1 MRAPN
6 SGHSADVIIV
16 GAGLSGIGA
25 AVHLQTLCPDQR
37 VMLLETRPRVGGTW
51 DLFRY
56 PGIRSDSDMHTLGY
70 DFKPW
75 IHERAI
81 ADGASILEYIN
92 SAADEYGVRERIR
105 FQHKVLRARFSSDTA
120 RWTLDVAVTD
130 EQGAVSEECFSCQ
143 FLLLCSGYFDYAQGH
158 APAFAGQDRFRGTL
172 VHPQH
177 WPQELDYRNKRVV
190 IIGSGATAMTLVPAL
205 ARDAAHVT
213 MLQRSPTY
221 VISRPNRDKL
231 ANLLRR
237 CLPER
242 WAYAITRWKNTTL
255 QQWVYRKSRTQPE
268 QVKAQLLKMLR
279 KSLGPDFDIEKHF
292 TPAYNPWDQRL
303 CLVPDGDLYA
313 ALRSDRADIVTDH
326 IDSFTETGIR
336 LQSGETLEADIIV
349 TATGLQLVVMGGIGF
364 EVDGEAV
371 DFGSCWTWRGM
382 LFSGVPNMANTYGY
396 INASWTLRADLT
408 ARFVGRLLNHMA
420 RCGVAQVT
428 PTLRPTDKDMPARP
442 WLDDFS
448 AGYIQRALHRLPK
461 QGDRD
466 PWRNSQDYRRDRK
479 TLPTAP
485 LDDGSLV
492 FSNPTHAVL
501 DKTG

>member
-1 MRAPN
+1 
-6 SGHSADVIIV
+6 
-16 GAGLSGIGA
+16 
-25 AVHLQTLCPDQR
+25 
-37 VMLLETRPRVGGTW
+37 
-51 DLFRY
+51 
-56 PGIRSDSDMHTLGY
+56 
-70 DFKPW
+70 
-75 IHERAI
+75 
-81 ADGASILEYIN
+81 
-92 SAADEYGVRERIR
+92 
-105 FQHKVLRARFSSDTA
+105 
-120 RWTLDVAVTD
+120 
-130 EQGAVSEECFSCQ
+130 
-143 FLLLCSGYFDYAQGH
+143 
-158 APAFAGQDRFRGTL
+158 

-177 WPQELDYRNKRVV
+177 WPQDLDYRNKRVV

-242 WAYAITRWKNTTL
+242 WAYAITRWKNTML

-268 QVKAQLLKMLR
+268 QIKAQLLKMLR

-313 ALRSDRADIVTDH
+313 ALRSGRADIVTDH
-326 IDSFTETGIR
+326 IDRFTETGIR

-349 TATGLQLVVMGGIGF
+349 TATGLQLLVMGGITF
-364 EVDGEAV
+364 EVDGKAV
-371 DFGSCWTWRGM
+371 DFGACWTWRGM
-382 LFSGVPNMANTYGY
+382 LFSGVPNMAHTFGY

-408 ARFVGRLLNHMA
+408 ARFVGRLLNHMD
-420 RCGVAQVT
+420 RRGVAQVT
-428 PTLRPTDKDMPARP
+428 PTLRPADKDMPSRP

-479 TLPTAP
+479 TLPNAP

-492 FSNPTHAVL
+492 FSNPTHAAL
-501 DKTG
+501 GKTG